1 VGAWVE
7 DDPFDEFDEEE
18 SELRGDGA
26 CANRAKVRRATKQTN
41 KSFQAENP
49 PHDDARCDDA
59 RCAHSPHADVKFTS
73 RGERLSG
80 LAMKRA
86 FSPKEMKIIS
96 LFDSFCC
103 TFDAISY
110 GTAHTGDGLM
120 HGK

>member
-26 CANRAKVRRATKQTN
+26 CANRVKVRRATKQTN
-41 KSFQAENP
+41 KSFQAEAP
-49 PHDDARCDDA
+49 PHDEA
-59 RCAHSPHADVKFTS
+59 RCADSPHADVKFTS
-73 RGERLSG
+73 RGERPSG
-80 LAMKRA
+80 LVMKRA

-103 TFDAISY
+103 TFDAICY